1 MRRDFQI
8 IAGAS
13 AAAAAIAFAAQVYRS
28 APEPAPPLIL
38 AETPAPAAPAP
49 PPDRTELTAEIT
61 RLTAALND
69 RQSEYA
75 RLQATVDRRDTELD
89 RVTAALAARDAEIRD
104 LRQELEA
111 LRAQAAFDH
120 QLAALKA
127 AAAQPQATPASAI
140 VPAPEAAPAGDAP
153 LADIQFESASAALTP
168 GAHMRALAAAATLGT
183 MQLDAVRV
191 IGHAD
196 TVGRPEANRALSI
209 ARAATVAA
217 LLASSGIPRDLID
230 TSGSGETALPV
241 ATADGTP
248 EPLNRSVSIVAVP
261 TRVALN

>member
-49 PPDRTELTAEIT
+49 PPDRTEFTAEIT

-69 RQSEYA
+69 RES
-75 RLQATVDRRDTELD
+75 
-89 RVTAALAARDAEIRD
+89 ALAARDAEIRD
-104 LRQELEA
+104 LRQELDA

-120 QLAALKA
+120 QLAALKT
-127 AAAQPQATPASAI
+127 AAAQPKATPASAT
-140 VPAPEAAPAGDAP
+140 VPAPEAPPPAGDAP
-153 LADIQFESASAALTP
+153 LAEIQFESASAALTP

-196 TVGRPEANRALSI
+196 TVGRPESNRALSI
-209 ARAATVAA
+209 ARAATVAE

-230 TSGSGETALPV
+230 TSGSGESALPV